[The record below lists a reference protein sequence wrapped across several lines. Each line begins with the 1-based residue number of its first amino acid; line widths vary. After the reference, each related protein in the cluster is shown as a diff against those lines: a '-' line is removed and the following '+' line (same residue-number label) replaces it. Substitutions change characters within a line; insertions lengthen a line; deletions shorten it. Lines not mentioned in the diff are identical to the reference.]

1 MVGDIV
7 TDLAGIC
14 EWTDQIAWKLTWE
27 IVMTIPILILRKV
40 QIKPKTKIFLGTSL
54 CLSFAMVIVTIV
66 RVSGLRNGSN
76 LDPVWDFYWQVVE
89 SSIAIIMVSST
100 AFRSFFVQERIRRS
114 QEKRSWYHGV
124 KQMLSSRSAGA
135 SEEPAHELPPIARG
149 HLTGLRTM
157 IHRNGRTSQGGGTYL
172 QDEDDDAEWGQ
183 PVIQGPIPKN
193 TISVRQEFIV
203 HSEPVHL
210 TLLLS
215 LYELANKN

>member
-1 MVGDIV
+1 
-7 TDLAGIC
+7 
-14 EWTDQIAWKLTWE
+14 
-27 IVMTIPILILRKV
+27 MTIPILILRKV
-40 QIKPKTKIFLGTSL
+40 QIKPKTKFFLGTSL

-66 RVSGLRNGSN
+66 RVSGLRNGSNN

-124 KQMLSSRSAGA
+124 KQMLSSRSAGV
-135 SEEPAHELPPIARG
+135 SEESAHELPPIARG

-157 IHRNGRTSQGGGTYL
+157 IHRNGRTSQGGATYL

-193 TISVRQEFIV
+193 TISVRQEFMV

-210 TLLLS
+210 TLILS